1 MTKDIEGSAPA
12 PSGAGGTTP
21 AIEAPSA
28 AKALLAFTADP
39 RAKRS
44 ALVGA
49 LIAVAAVTGAV
60 TGAVAG
66 ALAATGFM
74 RPAAEVVDTAPVPTL
89 YDDTRIL
96 QGAITV
102 LRADLMELKASVE
115 AEASSTNA
123 QLAKFGERFARIDRP
138 KTARDITGSV
148 NRCRP
153 ASKDGS
159 CATPTTARRSPS
171 AVASAT
177 RK

>member
-12 PSGAGGTTP
+12 PSGAEGTTP

-49 LIAVAAVTGAV
+49 LIAVAAV